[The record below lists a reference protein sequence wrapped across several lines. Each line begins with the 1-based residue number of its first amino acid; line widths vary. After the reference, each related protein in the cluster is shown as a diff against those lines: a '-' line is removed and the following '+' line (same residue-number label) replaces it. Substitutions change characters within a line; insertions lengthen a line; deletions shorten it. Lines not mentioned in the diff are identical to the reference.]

1 MYCYDNFSH
10 SYDSYALYRSLH
22 LNATAKFECK
32 DVPEG
37 ETPPTCTI
45 FASTLRFCESV
56 KNTMMSITRPTRR
69 GRLFL
74 SPGETVVPP
83 RKPLLS
89 RHYQTAELQLI
100 LPQFRVKY
108 LTSFARQTGAQVDCR
123 LFNFIT
129 YQELHLIDHHDGLSR
144 RARILWKPKMMNVNL
159 ERAQMWLL
167 RDANEDKEINE
178 ISNKSDNKQ
187 EPQQQRTFFLSLDS
201 LVYIRSPSTNSKTS
215 THSVL
220 IDGLKAVWNL
230 KNRRTLF
237 LVYERYRRNN
247 ILRSNLSNPFAKELE
262 HLQQEKNA
270 NTPSNPS
277 PSDDNI
283 TINDELNST
292 IPAAAAAST
301 TTSVTVTTNGTT
313 SQPST
318 LASFLDQ
325 LINESQH
332 KPSVDLD
339 PVLGLRQCTKD
350 DVEEHT
356 LHIELGDGQIA
367 LRGIES
373 RGYVILSAGIAL
385 VDQYRHKPVWRDQQ
399 LCDKTS
405 WHGNLQGMQ
414 YFATTVSSTSTLSTI
429 DNTNN
434 ALLSSD
440 DDIIW
445 IPQRDIRDENSLL
458 GESSRSVIGS
468 IATNDGYGDQQL
480 QCIVSKS
487 NANLSYV
494 FYTEQTQQEEE
505 TDTNLVI
512 PPFIKPSINESNPIG
527 ESDRLLVDSLTFI
540 HNDIQ
545 LSTNSSQYRTIMQI
559 VNHFLLYLEP
569 KEEGTNSK
577 LRKLRLQIQL
587 ADNLP
592 VLRDS
597 IRHLLERVRSTL
609 ANLRRL
615 EREIYFLSRAN
626 TNLVNSYSS
635 DEEDGGGGGVRDHT
649 LSYTSEENEK
659 LQTLYT
665 SVKVQLNKLAEKLG
679 MMCAVYKD
687 MQLARLIKLRIAA
700 TSNKTA
706 RLERRYELH
715 GGSITWFIKHEDGQI
730 TNAEFLLRNILN
742 HERNH
747 TNDELQNLRRE
758 YQATIDRY
766 RDVDGKIF
774 ELTRRN
780 DELKSQISI
789 YEKRF
794 HDNEDNDK
802 RYQNEITTLKRD
814 IQDILR
820 ENEEWKRN
828 YEIIKADLDSV
839 QYENEKIISNYQT
852 VNHENI
858 QLKRD
863 INDLTVRIRL
873 QVQQEYEEEYRQ
885 LNSRRETE
893 IQTVRKEQEAIQND
907 LDQMRAE
914 RTRLADRLQTVE
926 YNLKQANETI
936 QVCII
941 NMSYTNQSFR
951 FFFLSQSYT
960 SDIDRLNKALK
971 LSEGKNGELE
981 RELSRS
987 YTEELKTKTDRIHD
1001 LENKCQSLEKQL
1013 NQYEQIIHDLRQ
1025 DKTKLVES
1033 YDRLQ
1038 REYEQQN
1045 SHVSP
1050 QTNLTTVE
1058 ERVGKEVVQ
1067 TNENKQE
1074 LIDILEQKLRE
1085 KDHIIQKL
1093 QHARSS
1099 FDGKDL
1105 QLDLEIEIEHFP
1117 QNLDTEEHFI
1127 RTFTEASPGRDQKFE
1142 KILDNTRQDN
1152 TSVIG
1157 TFREQ
1162 YLVRDQRSEE
1172 TLNERTRNINE
1183 YERRISELQTTIR
1196 DREREILNINA
1207 KLQQIEQTFNTQQH
1221 ELDICQQRLDI
1232 SNVDLNIAIEENET
1246 HLDRIR
1252 TLEKQLEMSQMRNIT
1267 SEQIAQYQTMIDDL
1281 KARLRN
1287 HEDTIQ
1293 TLQRTISDSDRTL
1306 RETRQNHQS
1315 IQSDYNRTQLRHEQM
1330 ENQFKGDLENRDQTI
1345 ASLRKKLIDK
1355 DQEIDKLRQ
1364 SDIAKEALISKLRS
1378 KSRESDQDSRSEYSG
1393 ARAPTNVALRLE
1405 IQKKDDQIDE
1415 LKRQLDRTRRDISS
1429 SGRDDSSTVQ
1439 HAQRVVVHHRPRLTN
1454 FDHLNREELLYELE
1468 MALQDNEGLVQQ
1480 LAKKTPN
1487 ITELHNQLLDL
1498 RKELARQKYVNQV
1511 LWRKLDALIDI
1522 QGSNTRAELALEL
1535 ANYHDE
1541 LEALKAKQHRANDT
1555 RLAMLNASS
1564 RSSSGVCLSH
1574 SLFLLNNDVLLSNT
1588 ELPSNDIQSKIEIL
1602 KHSNLEWQ
1610 ERFAHLKEKYYQC
1623 ERQSRHYYRK
1633 LMKSIKLLY
1642 DAGLIDSSSIR
1653 QRRHSA
1659 DDPDRKLSTFMN
1671 MIIANEKI
1679 DNSHDI
1685 KNIEEL
1691 QEIIRNQKKYIEQ
1704 LQIRVRINTPDIIQS
1719 GTLQQLTEQNKISPE
1734 NRTEF
1739 RQSAYSFFYDMKT
1752 LLVFFFLKKTHETE
1766 LNQYRLK
1773 SEKTHTD
1780 LVDDLNV
1787 KQNDLRQARLQVEL
1801 LKSTKT
1807 QLEQAQDQNQRLQ
1820 AEIKL
1825 LQNEIMNKKA
1835 LIDHY
1840 EKQISLLEKQISSR
1854 DGGKGEMTIRTSEM
1868 SELLEEMRRLRH
1880 DLERSI
1886 HKQNELQAKLDEN
1899 IRLTKAAR
1907 EFSFSGRGVS
1917 YPDLRII
1924 DGTSSIGAEH
1934 ISLVSMMDEK
1944 RSRPLG
1950 SSTTELATEQINLG
1964 KKYIVG
1970 ELEDHENLRRL
1981 IANIRIELKALEVKL
1996 KEKLRSKHTTSM
2008 TDPSIEWLE
2017 HRLNSLNQCLTSLE
2031 ETYRLM
2037 ESYWPAY
2044 LPNKNRYNEH
2054 QFNDPR
2060 LVNENKELRIS
2071 QSNYMQ
2077 ELQNLKQKYKE
2088 QSAHVEQLLTQLTVK
2103 RFLNGE
2109 DSNIDYTSIDNNE
2122 NLDDIKIR
2130 ERDEEEKYFDDEDPY
2145 SYTNG
2150 EQ

>member
-1 MYCYDNFSH
+1 M
-10 SYDSYALYRSLH
+10 A
-22 LNATAKFECK
+22 
-32 DVPEG
+32 
-37 ETPPTCTI
+37 
-45 FASTLRFCESV
+45 
-56 KNTMMSITRPTRR
+56 M
-69 GRLFL
+69 
-74 SPGETVVPP
+74 
-83 RKPLLS
+83 
-89 RHYQTAELQLI
+89 
-100 LPQFRVKY
+100 
-108 LTSFARQTGAQVDCR
+108 
-123 LFNFIT
+123 
-129 YQELHLIDHHDGLSR
+129 
-144 RARILWKPKMMNVNL
+144 
-159 ERAQMWLL
+159 
-167 RDANEDKEINE
+167 
-178 ISNKSDNKQ
+178 
-187 EPQQQRTFFLSLDS
+187 
-201 LVYIRSPSTNSKTS
+201 
-215 THSVL
+215 
-220 IDGLKAVWNL
+220 
-230 KNRRTLF
+230 
-237 LVYERYRRNN
+237 RRN
-247 ILRSNLSNPFAKELE
+247 
-262 HLQQEKNA
+262 
-270 NTPSNPS
+270 
-277 PSDDNI
+277 
-283 TINDELNST
+283 
-292 IPAAAAAST
+292 
-301 TTSVTVTTNGTT
+301 V
-313 SQPST
+313 
-318 LASFLDQ
+318 
-325 LINESQH
+325 
-332 KPSVDLD
+332 
-339 PVLGLRQCTKD
+339 
-350 DVEEHT
+350 
-356 LHIELGDGQIA
+356 
-367 LRGIES
+367 
-373 RGYVILSAGIAL
+373 
-385 VDQYRHKPVWRDQQ
+385 
-399 LCDKTS
+399 
-405 WHGNLQGMQ
+405 
-414 YFATTVSSTSTLSTI
+414 
-429 DNTNN
+429 
-434 ALLSSD
+434 
-440 DDIIW
+440 
-445 IPQRDIRDENSLL
+445 
-458 GESSRSVIGS
+458 
-468 IATNDGYGDQQL
+468 
-480 QCIVSKS
+480 
-487 NANLSYV
+487 
-494 FYTEQTQQEEE
+494 
-505 TDTNLVI
+505 
-512 PPFIKPSINESNPIG
+512 
-527 ESDRLLVDSLTFI
+527 
-540 HNDIQ
+540 
-545 LSTNSSQYRTIMQI
+545 RTC
-559 VNHFLLYLEP
+559 
-569 KEEGTNSK
+569 K
-577 LRKLRLQIQL
+577 
-587 ADNLP
+587 
-592 VLRDS
+592 
-597 IRHLLERVRSTL
+597 
-609 ANLRRL
+609 
-615 EREIYFLSRAN
+615 
-626 TNLVNSYSS
+626 
-635 DEEDGGGGGVRDHT
+635 
-649 LSYTSEENEK
+649 
-659 LQTLYT
+659 
-665 SVKVQLNKLAEKLG
+665 
-679 MMCAVYKD
+679 
-687 MQLARLIKLRIAA
+687 
-700 TSNKTA
+700 
-706 RLERRYELH
+706 
-715 GGSITWFIKHEDGQI
+715 
-730 TNAEFLLRNILN
+730 
-742 HERNH
+742 ERNH

-828 YEIIKADLDSV
+828 YEIIKTDLNSV
-839 QYENEKIISNYQT
+839 EYENEKIISNYQT
-852 VNHENI
+852 VNHENT
-858 QLKRD
+858 QLKHD

-936 QVCII
+936 E
-941 NMSYTNQSFR
+941 
-951 FFFLSQSYT
+951 SYT

-1564 RSSSGVCLSH
+1564 RSSSGVCLKLNIS
-1574 SLFLLNNDVLLSNT
+1574 LLNNDVLLSNT

-1719 GTLQQLTEQNKISPE
+1719 GTLQQLTEQNKVI
-1734 NRTEF
+1734 
-1739 RQSAYSFFYDMKT
+1739 
-1752 LLVFFFLKKTHETE
+1752 FFF
-1766 LNQYRLK
+1766 
-1773 SEKTHTD
+1773 
-1780 LVDDLNV
+1780 
-1787 KQNDLRQARLQVEL
+1787 
-1801 LKSTKT
+1801 
-1807 QLEQAQDQNQRLQ
+1807 
-1820 AEIKL
+1820 
-1825 LQNEIMNKKA
+1825 
-1835 LIDHY
+1835 
-1840 EKQISLLEKQISSR
+1840 
-1854 DGGKGEMTIRTSEM
+1854 
-1868 SELLEEMRRLRH
+1868 
-1880 DLERSI
+1880 
-1886 HKQNELQAKLDEN
+1886 
-1899 IRLTKAAR
+1899 
-1907 EFSFSGRGVS
+1907 F
-1917 YPDLRII
+1917 
-1924 DGTSSIGAEH
+1924 
-1934 ISLVSMMDEK
+1934 
-1944 RSRPLG
+1944 
-1950 SSTTELATEQINLG
+1950 
-1964 KKYIVG
+1964 
-1970 ELEDHENLRRL
+1970 
-1981 IANIRIELKALEVKL
+1981 
-1996 KEKLRSKHTTSM
+1996 
-2008 TDPSIEWLE
+2008 
-2017 HRLNSLNQCLTSLE
+2017 
-2031 ETYRLM
+2031 
-2037 ESYWPAY
+2037 
-2044 LPNKNRYNEH
+2044 
-2054 QFNDPR
+2054 
-2060 LVNENKELRIS
+2060 
-2071 QSNYMQ
+2071 
-2077 ELQNLKQKYKE
+2077 
-2088 QSAHVEQLLTQLTVK
+2088 
-2103 RFLNGE
+2103 
-2109 DSNIDYTSIDNNE
+2109 
-2122 NLDDIKIR
+2122 
-2130 ERDEEEKYFDDEDPY
+2130 
-2145 SYTNG
+2145 
-2150 EQ
+2150 